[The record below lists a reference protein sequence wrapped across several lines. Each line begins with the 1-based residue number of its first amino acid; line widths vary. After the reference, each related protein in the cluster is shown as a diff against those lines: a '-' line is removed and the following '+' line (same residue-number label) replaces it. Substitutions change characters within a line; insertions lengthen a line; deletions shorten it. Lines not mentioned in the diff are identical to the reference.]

1 MVSWGRR
8 LEFGWI
14 DMVEEWAQMQID
26 HGDGLGRRKKGS
38 LRLRRISWP
47 SCFSSCHP
55 CPWLVADDK
64 HNWGITAHAPSSY
77 LSPSVPRTD
86 VPLPTDSSTAG

>member
-1 MVSWGRR
+1 MVSFGRH
-8 LEFGWI
+8 LELGWT
-14 DMVEEWAQMQID
+14 DMEVEWVQMLID
-26 HGDGLGRRKKGS
+26 HDGGLGRRKKGYC
-38 LRLRRISWP
+38 LRRISWS

-64 HNWGITAHAPSSY
+64 HSWGITAHAPSSY

-86 VPLPTDSSTAG
+86 VPLPTDSSTAD